1 MTVKT
6 PEIYHNDAH
15 VSFYSFKSIE
25 CTTPRVKQ
33 NVNYRLWVIMV
44 YQCRLINF
52 NKCTSLV
59 GDVNSEG
66 IYAYVVNTCTFFL
79 NFAVNLKL
87 L

>member
-1 MTVKT
+1 MSLYIC
-6 PEIYHNDAH
+6 PNP
-15 VSFYSFKSIE
+15 E
-25 CTTPRVKQ
+25 CTAPRGIPGVSYGLQ
-33 NVNYRLWVIMV
+33 VIIMC
-44 YQCRLINF
+44 QCRLINF

>member
-33 NVNYRLWVIMV
+33 NVNYRLWEIMV

-52 NKCTSLV
+52 NKRMMEDTDNRGS
-59 GDVNSEG
+59 
-66 IYAYVVNTCTFFL
+66 YACMGAGV
-79 NFAVNLKL
+79 
-87 L
+87 